1 MRPFADNLHY
11 RLATPADI
19 PHFGPLIETSI
30 RGLQENDY
38 SPFQIDQAIVTRHSR
53 RRPVDTAAAVIRIG
67 NRCGSPAGQHQ
78 AATNCPRET
87 SPTISS
93 ST

>member
-19 PHFGPLIETSI
+19 PHLGPLIETSI

-38 SPFQIDQAIVTRHSR
+38 SPFQIDQAIVTRPQPPPACRYR
-53 RRPVDTAAAVIRIG
+53 RRCDS
-67 NRCGSPAGQHQ
+67 NRQ
-78 AATNCPRET
+78 
-87 SPTISS
+87 
-93 ST
+93 